1 MKKIYSES
9 KYKRF
14 SGKRHRKDLARIRR
28 RKEIV
33 KALNAARRSYSHEL
47 PSHRGGFRPYSKRE
61 VIEAPENF
69 SFINNTEVL
78 IKFFNDMER
87 LFRRG
92 HDVFIDFSS
101 IKQLTPDSLA
111 VLVSKIKDDNFNHGM
126 SVGGNEPEDE
136 HLKEQF
142 VRSGFYTVVVPQ
154 SKNKEP
160 QAGSFRQKKS
170 KKVEPETADDLIN
183 FVTRK
188 LYGEY
193 RKSGG
198 VTNALL
204 ESMSNTR
211 GHASGDGA
219 GHERWWATAHCDVK
233 AKTAYYSFVDNGVG
247 IFRSKKPHILQSALK
262 LLNIGTHA
270 ELLEKM
276 LHRKIPSRTGIPYRG
291 RGVPSIY
298 NSLLRGDIGNLI
310 IITNDV
316 YANVQRG
323 EYRKL
328 KPPFS
333 GTFLYWEYPGEK
345 SHGKRKAKRA

>member
-1 MKKIYSES
+1 MKKLYSES
-9 KYKRF
+9 KYKQLTR
-14 SGKRHRKDLARIRR
+14 RRQEKDLARIKR

-33 KALNAARRSYSHEL
+33 HLLNAARRSYRKGL
-47 PSHRGGFRPYSKRE
+47 PRQRGGFRPYSKRE
-61 VIEAPENF
+61 VLVAPENF

-87 LFRRG
+87 LFKKG
-92 HDVFIDFSS
+92 HDVFIDFSG

-111 VLVSKIKDDNFNHGM
+111 VLVSKIKDDNFNRGM

-142 VRSGFYTVVVPQ
+142 VRSGFYSVVVPQ
-154 SKNKEP
+154 SRSKEP
-160 QAGSFRQKKS
+160 ATGSFRQKRS

-183 FVTRK
+183 FITKK
-188 LYGEY
+188 LYGKY

-211 GHASGDGA
+211 GHAA
-219 GHERWWATAHCDVK
+219 GEGSPHERWWATAHCDTK
-233 AKTAYYSFVDNGVG
+233 AKKAYYSFVDNGVG
-247 IFRSKKPHILQSALK
+247 IFRSKKPHILAGALK
-262 LLNIGTHA
+262 LLGIQTNG

-276 LHRKIPSRTGIPYRG
+276 LHRQIPSRTKIPYRG

-298 NSLLRGDIGNLI
+298 NSLMRGDIENLI

-316 YANVQRG
+316 YAKVRQD
-323 EYRKL
+323 EYRRL
-328 KPPFS
+328 SRPFS

-345 SHGKRKAKRA
+345 SDGKGKVKRA